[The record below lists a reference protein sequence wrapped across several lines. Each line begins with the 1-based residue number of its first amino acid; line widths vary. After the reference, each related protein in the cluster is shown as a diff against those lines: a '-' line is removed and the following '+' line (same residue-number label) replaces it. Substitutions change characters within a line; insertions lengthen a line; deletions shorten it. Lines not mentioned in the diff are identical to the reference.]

1 MTLFQPQREVG
12 FYMNRD
18 KIKSVLL
25 DAAMTAG
32 KHMLSRI
39 SARAG
44 FAEKSEISIVTET
57 DKECEKIVL
66 DKILGAFPDHSI
78 LSEESDAIEGSHHR
92 WIIDPIDGT
101 TNFAHTFPA
110 SCVSIAYEEEGVVM
124 MGAIYDP
131 FRDEMFFASKGAG
144 SFLNGR
150 RIFVSETKSLSHSLM
165 ATGFPY
171 DRKERIDDYLAMIK
185 TFLLLTHDIRRVG
198 AAALDMCYV
207 ACGRFD
213 GYWEANIEAW
223 DKAAGMLIVT
233 EAGGKVSD
241 YSGNPM
247 TLKGRQNVASNGH
260 IHEAMLKV
268 IEPYRHVG
276 ISPIKKG

>member
-1 MTLFQPQREVG
+1 MPLLKERA

-25 DAAMTAG
+25 EAAMEAG
-32 KHMLSRI
+32 ALMKSKISSRG
-39 SARAG
+39 G
-44 FAEKSEISIVTET
+44 FSEKSEISIVTET
-57 DKECEKIVL
+57 DLACEKLIL
-66 DKILGAFPDHSI
+66 SKILGTFPTHSI
-78 LSEESDAIEGSHHR
+78 LSEESPAKEGSHHR

-110 SCVSIAYEEEGVVM
+110 SCVSIGYEEEGEPV

-131 FRDEMFFASKGAG
+131 FRDEMFFAAKGAG
-144 SFLNGR
+144 AFLNGK
-150 RIFVSETKSLSHSLM
+150 RIFVSQVKTLSHSLL

-171 DRKERIDDYLAMIK
+171 DRKEKADIYLAMIK

-198 AAALDMCYV
+198 AAALDLCYV

-223 DKAAGMLIVT
+223 DKAAGRLLVT
-233 EAGGKVSD
+233 EAGGRVSD
-241 YSGNPM
+241 YSGTPM
-247 TLKGRQNVASNGH
+247 TLAGRQNLATNGL
-260 IHEAMLKV
+260 IHDAMLKEL
-268 IEPYRHVG
+268 EPFKNL
-276 ISPIKKG
+276 SK

>member
-1 MTLFQPQREVG
+1 
-12 FYMNRD
+12 MNRE

-25 DAAMTAG
+25 DAATSAG
-32 KHMLSRI
+32 KHMLARI
-39 SARAG
+39 SARGA
-44 FAEKSEISIVTET
+44 FSEKTEISIVTET
-57 DKECEKIVL
+57 DKECERIVL
-66 DKILGAFPDHSI
+66 SKILDAFPDHSI
-78 LSEESDAIEGSHHR
+78 LSEESEAIEGSHHR

-110 SCVSIAYEEEGVVM
+110 SCVSIAYEEEGQVM
-124 MGAIYDP
+124 MGAVYDP
-131 FRDEMFFASKGAG
+131 FRDEMFFAAKGAG
-144 SFLNGR
+144 AFLNGQ
-150 RIFVSETKSLSHSLM
+150 RIFVSETKSLSHSLL

-171 DRKERIDDYLAMIK
+171 DRKEKADTYLAMIK

-198 AAALDMCYV
+198 AAALDLCYV

-223 DKAAGMLIVT
+223 DKAAGMLLVT

-247 TLKGRQNVASNGH
+247 TLKGRQNLATNGL
-260 IHEAMLKV
+260 IHDEMLKHL
-268 IEPYRHVG
+268 EPYRHV
-276 ISPIKKG
+276 SATPAK

>member
-1 MTLFQPQREVG
+1 
-12 FYMNRD
+12 
-18 KIKSVLL
+18 
-25 DAAMTAG
+25 MTAG

-44 FAEKSEISIVTET
+44 FSEKTEISIVTET
-57 DKECEKIVL
+57 DKECEKIIL

-110 SCVSIAYEEEGVVM
+110 SCVSIAYEEEGAVM
-124 MGAIYDP
+124 MGAIYEP
-131 FRDEMFFASKGAG
+131 FRDEMFFAAKGAG
-144 SFLNGR
+144 SFLNGK

-185 TFLLLTHDIRRVG
+185 TVLLLTHDIRRVG

-233 EAGGKVSD
+233 EAGGQVSD

-247 TLKGRQNVASNGH
+247 TLKGRQNVATNGL
-260 IHEAMLKV
+260 IHEELLKA

-276 ISPIKKG
+276 INALK